1 LARACIALG
10 DLSAASTHLR
20 SAARQGPPH
29 RRAMH
34 SWHLGRVL
42 LHNGQSASAVAAFRR
57 ASRWATD
64 NQALYRAHVA
74 LAAHRAGQQAD
85 LRAAYEELGA
95 MEPLPLYAEFLGAE
109 LLAELGEV
117 RLSRTL
123 LRQFLRQVQEC
134 PAETRAA
141 LAPEI
146 RRAEQLGALEPP
158 SQP

>member
-1 LARACIALG
+1 
-10 DLSAASTHLR
+10 
-20 SAARQGPPH
+20 
-29 RRAMH
+29 
-34 SWHLGRVL
+34 
-42 LHNGQSASAVAAFRR
+42 
-57 ASRWATD
+57 
-64 NQALYRAHVA
+64 